1 MTSSL
6 VVWTLLGPAFAHIGL
21 ASGKA
26 TNTSATTWNASSRV
40 NLSSAL
46 ACASSISDWL
56 SSSSSWSIYHNS
68 TSVSEETQTQPGWST
83 EVVPI
88 YYATSVTTLCDGYP
102 RVVGSA
108 QSTHK
113 TTVLGTPGVSSTTRY
128 NVTEYSYNVPPYSVS
143 TAPCTIQQPDCQA
156 LYDLNN
162 TLVQSQGTPICSFS
176 STSTSSK
183 SFPTGPKG
191 YACSYCNIVAS
202 TARLLYWPVRTLD
215 GNGDLCNSTAQTQGL
230 PRTGDGPNTFVA
242 DGVTITSPSVGVS
255 LMGVSR
261 ADGCGVTVASTVV
274 ALHATDLVSIR
285 GARALFS
292 YYPFRFQ
299 DLNYKCRS
307 RDNTTTWIQ
316 DYPGDGCYQ
325 EVPAEAYF
333 SGESAFV
340 WHEYYPTA
348 YDTALTIG
356 PDYRPYILPPSSM
369 TEWANEVYSTDC
381 YIQVDG
387 VWDPPYA
394 LVQATTIV
402 SPTLA
407 WQTAAKTSKSV
418 DSQAL
423 PAQTVPTMMVPT
435 SDATTGSRTTFKPSN
450 VATSRDSD
458 RTEVAGP
465 GTPSTES
472 SLPTA
477 ESLENTSAPST
488 SEHDP
493 DNLSSHPTATSS
505 RTTPPNPTFKDT
517 TTTTATTPDAISSSI
532 TIPGINLSS
541 TDSVQNPQS
550 ETTTASQGSQTTTK
564 SLQSSL
570 IVQTA
575 TSGDDPCILLSS
587 RGIGFMSVMQLF
599 FIHVGLFL
607 I

>member
-6 VVWTLLGPAFAHIGL
+6 VVWTLLVPALQHIGL
-21 ASGKA
+21 VSGQA
-26 TNTSATTWNASSRV
+26 TNTSASAWNVSSRAD
-40 NLSSAL
+40 LSSAL
-46 ACASSISDWL
+46 SCAHSLSDWL
-56 SSSSSWSIYHNS
+56 SSSSSWSIYHNL
-68 TSVSEETQTQPGWST
+68 TYISEETQTQPGWST
-83 EVVPI
+83 EGVPV

-108 QSTHK
+108 DSTHK
-113 TTVLGTPGVSSTTRY
+113 TTILGTPSVSTTTRY
-128 NVTEYSYNVPPYSVS
+128 NITEYSYNVPPYSVS

-156 LYDLNN
+156 LYDSNN
-162 TLVQSQGTPICSFS
+162 TFVQSQGTPICSFS

-202 TARLLYWPVRTLD
+202 TARLLYWPVRTID
-215 GNGDLCNSTAQTQGL
+215 GSGDLCNSTAQTQGL

-242 DGVTITSPSVGVS
+242 DGVTITSPSVGIS
-255 LMGVSR
+255 LVGVSR
-261 ADGCGVTVASTVV
+261 QDGCGITVASTVV
-274 ALHATDLVSIR
+274 ALHATDVVSVR
-285 GARALFS
+285 GARALYS
-292 YYPFRFQ
+292 HYPFQYQ

-316 DYPGDGCYQ
+316 DFPGDGCYQ

-394 LVQATTIV
+394 LVQGTTIV

-407 WQTAAKTSKSV
+407 WQTAAKTSTSV
-418 DSQAL
+418 NSQAV
-423 PAQTVPTMMVPT
+423 PAQTVPSMMVPT
-435 SDATTGSRTTFKPSN
+435 SDATPGSRTTVHPSN
-450 VATSRDSD
+450 AVTYRASD
-458 RTEVAGP
+458 HTEDAGP
-465 GTPSTES
+465 GTPSPES

-477 ESLENTSAPST
+477 ESVENTSASST
-488 SEHDP
+488 SEYGP
-493 DNLSSHPTATSS
+493 DNLSSGPTATSS
-505 RTTPPNPTFKDT
+505 RTTPFNPSFEDITA
-517 TTTTATTPDAISSSI
+517 TTATIPDAISSSI
-532 TIPGINLSS
+532 TIPGIKLSS
-541 TDSVQNPQS
+541 TDSVQNPRP
-550 ETTTASQGSQTTTK
+550 ETTTTSQGSQTTAK

-575 TSGDDPCILLSS
+575 TSGDDPCIPLSS
-587 RGIGFMSVMQLF
+587 RGIGFMLVMQLLYMLG
-599 FIHVGLFL
+599 IL